1 MWEMIV
7 GELNHAMQEFARSF
21 AHFLPRLLAML
32 IIALL
37 GWVVAYVLK
46 VMSARHSADC
56 EVRQAF

>member
-7 GELNHAMQEFARSF
+7 GELDHAMQELARNF

-37 GWVVAYVLK
+37 GWVVAYALK
-46 VMSARHSADC
+46 VMRAGYSADRK
-56 EVRQAF
+56 VRQAF